1 MNLYALKFG
10 TNLWENQ
17 GARRANL
24 PEFEGKSRPQGKEMS
39 GSK

>member
-1 MNLYALKFG
+1 MNLYDLKFG

-24 PEFEGKSRPQGKEMS
+24 PEFEGKSRCQIKEMS
-39 GSK
+39 GNK